1 MTDVARVTVPYC
13 GACGYDVT
21 SYGRNVN
28 DDELCDSCGADLA
41 RFGFAGL
48 FPPADLAAATGTD
61 EVTFTFTAALDT
73 QDVLYQIDD
82 GDAVFDD
89 DVSSPYDVA
98 APAVAKVSLAVRTVL
113 NGVAGPWSTIVSGSS
128 GQAPPVIT
136 AVAGSLEV
144 SFTFT
149 ADPAA
154 DTTDLFYTIDA
165 AGDTTVEGVAS
176 GVAVVAA
183 EGEVVEGQL
192 RSVQDGVAGIYGT
205 ADSETA
211 LA

>member
-1 MTDVARVTVPYC
+1 MAAGDTSTVPFC
-13 GACGYDVT
+13 GSCGFDANN
-21 SYGRNVN
+21 SLHEDGF
-28 DDELCDSCGADLA
+28 CDSCGADLL

-48 FPPADLAAATGTD
+48 LPPTDLAAALGTD
-61 EVTFTFTAALDT
+61 EVVFTWTAADDT
-73 QDVLYQIDD
+73 QDVLYQID
-82 GDAVFDD
+82 GAEPVFDD
-89 DVSSPYDVA
+89 DAASPYTVSA
-98 APAVAKVSLAVRTVL
+98 AAVAKVALAVRTVL
-113 NGVAGPWSTIVSGSS
+113 GGAIGPYSAIVAANS
-128 GQAPPVIT
+128 GQSPPAIT

-165 AGDTTVEGVAS
+165 AGDTTVKDVATGV
-176 GVAVVAA
+176 VVVAA

-192 RSVQDGVAGIYGT
+192 RSVQDGVEGLYGT